1 MLEKMGAQY
10 RQALELA
17 DEAHQLLMG
26 LCPDHPEDPKIH
38 KAVEKALKDAG
49 LETYCSDVELYM
61 DAPRYDDSLDEIV
74 GARCEF
80 RLSIRGIEEGD
91 YAKIQRALRPLK
103 IGKSLDHAKPDA
115 IEYHVEL
122 NR

>member
-1 MLEKMGAQY
+1 MLEKMGTEY
-10 RQALELA
+10 REALRLA
-17 DEAHQLLMG
+17 DEAHQILMRM
-26 LCPDHPEDPKIH
+26 CPDHPEDVKIH
-38 KAVEKALKDAG
+38 AAVNKALEDAG
-49 LETYCSDVELYM
+49 LEDYVRDVELHM

-74 GARCEF
+74 GACCDF

-91 YAKIQRALRPLK
+91 YSKIKRALRPLGL
-103 IGKSLDHAKPDA
+103 GKALEHAKPDA